1 MKGQITFVRNSLLP
15 SNFSAVKDKPGEEK
29 LDDISVKFFK
39 LEYQLTFTPLGE
51 DEANKR
57 FPSRLV
63 DDRGDLE
70 LKDEFLPSSFKPFLR
85 NFSAF
90 LGVAP
95 VGNSFLF
102 SLLSITVSS

>member
-1 MKGQITFVRNSLLP
+1 MKRLGDLTPFLRDTNLP
-15 SNFSAVKDKPGEEK
+15 
-29 LDDISVKFFK
+29 
-39 LEYQLTFTPLGE
+39 TFTFGE
-51 DEANKR
+51 DDANKH

-63 DDRGDLE
+63 DDRGDL
-70 LKDEFLPSSFKPFLR
+70 KDELPSSLVPFLR

-102 SLLSITVSS
+102 SLLSMTAGS